1 MFKRAGKVA
10 PSSVLLIGLARSC
23 LPHLRAFMPAPLA
36 VDGRERWRAIAGALL
51 GVLFTAGVSRW
62 LASTDLVGGP
72 LVGVW
77 LLAPL
82 GASAV
87 LVFAAPASPLA
98 QPWSVLGGNAVSALV
113 GVACALL
120 VPDVVLAGALA
131 VAMAIAVMF
140 ALRCLHPP
148 GGAMALSAVL
158 VHASHGHFAIGAAVI
173 NSLLIICVGV
183 LYNSATGR
191 RYPHT
196 QLAHAQPE
204 PGQAARFKTEDLDA
218 VLARYNQVLDV
229 SRDDLEG
236 LLQAAELEAYRRR
249 TGAILCKDV
258 MTKAVVTVEFG
269 AALQDAWRLMRDKG
283 IKALPVVDR
292 SRRVV
297 GIITMADFMR
307 SAGVGSASHAF
318 GERLRA
324 FLRVDGLVHSDKP
337 EVVGQIMT
345 RQVRVTS
352 DDKPVADLM
361 PLFTDAGHHHIPVI
375 DADKRIVGIITQSD
389 FVRALYQANA

>member
-1 MFKRAGKVA
+1 
-10 PSSVLLIGLARSC
+10 
-23 LPHLRAFMPAPLA
+23 
-36 VDGRERWRAIAGALL
+36 
-51 GVLFTAGVSRW
+51 
-62 LASTDLVGGP
+62 
-72 LVGVW
+72 
-77 LLAPL
+77 
-82 GASAV
+82 
-87 LVFAAPASPLA
+87 
-98 QPWSVLGGNAVSALV
+98 
-113 GVACALL
+113 
-120 VPDVVLAGALA
+120 
-131 VAMAIAVMF
+131 
-140 ALRCLHPP
+140 
-148 GGAMALSAVL
+148 MALSAVL

-196 QLAHAQPE
+196 QLAHAQAT
-204 PGQAARFKTEDLDA
+204 PGQAARFKPEDLDA

-236 LLQAAELEAYRRR
+236 LLQAAELEACRRR
-249 TGAILCKDV
+249 TGAILCQDA
-258 MTKAVVTVEFG
+258 MTRDVVTVEFG

-307 SAGVGSASHAF
+307 SAGVDSASHAF
-318 GERLRA
+318 GERLRT
-324 FLRVDGLVHSDKP
+324 FLRADGLVHSDKP
-337 EVVGQIMT
+337 EVVGQIMS

-352 DDKPVADLM
+352 QDKPVADLL

-389 FVRALYQANA
+389 FVRALYQANF